1 MDLPAQSSRAGAVLA
16 AESIGHG
23 SSAAR
28 HAEDTAQIH
37 VSSGI
42 QQSDLYDGNKPSPKS
57 SFVAEVDEVATP
69 APFRGFFSESR
80 LAPLRREY
88 FIIISRAT
96 ALIILLMWI
105 CLPVY
110 WGALSDSA
118 KLTGNLEAWFIDRD
132 GSRVGQGL
140 VAAVRKFSPPGPQLA
155 WKFMDPDDVGDDND
169 VQRMVLEERVWVAVV
184 VQPNATTHLSHA
196 RVNGDQS
203 YDPTSAIKVYYS
215 QARQEIATGN
225 YIVPLTTAMLQA
237 TTSAY
242 ATQTAQRYFAQIN
255 SNGQPNATALQLI
268 ANAPQT
274 ITPAISWT
282 MVNLRP
288 YNAPAAQAVTL
299 VGNIFLCIFSFMI
312 TMANST
318 ARALVA
324 PHMRFL
330 PYIALRIIVPLV
342 AYFPLS
348 VSYALV
354 NLAFKL
360 PLGTK
365 FGQAGGFLLS
375 LFYIYLGMCALG
387 LSLEAMITIFT
398 PRFVP
403 FFLFTL
409 ILYNVAPVVLP
420 DELQNSFYSYGSGFP
435 IWNLSQ
441 ALRTIMFDTNSH
453 LGRNAAVIIAWILMS
468 CGTLSLLTWLTRWYE
483 RRSFRRATRP
493 KSPVKTPSMAEK
505 GKEKAPE

>member
-1 MDLPAQSSRAGAVLA
+1 MALPAQTSQAGAVLA

-23 SSAAR
+23 CSADR

-37 VSSGI
+37 ASSGI
-42 QQSDLYDGNKPSPKS
+42 QQCDLYDGNKPSPKPSRKS
-57 SFVAEVDEVATP
+57 SFVADVDELATP
-69 APFRGFFSESR
+69 APFRGFFSEPR

-88 FIIISRAT
+88 FIIIVRAT
-96 ALIILLMWI
+96 ALIVALMWI

-132 GSRVGQGL
+132 GARVGQSL
-140 VAAVRKFSPPGPQLA
+140 VAAVRKYSPPGPQLA
-155 WKFMDPDDVGDDND
+155 WKFMDPDDVGDDDD
-169 VQRMVLEERVWVAVV
+169 VQRMVLEEQVWVAVV

-196 RVNGDQS
+196 RVNGDQT
-203 YDPTSAIKVYYS
+203 YDPTTAIKVFYS

-255 SNGQPNATALQLI
+255 SNGEPNSTALQLI

-318 ARALVA
+318 ARALIEA
-324 PHMRFL
+324 QMRFL

-348 VSYALV
+348 MSYALV
-354 NLAFKL
+354 NVAFDL

-365 FGQAGGFLLS
+365 YGDAGGFLLS
-375 LFYIYLGMCALG
+375 FFFIYLGMCALG

-403 FFLFTL
+403 FFLF
-409 ILYNVAPVVLP
+409 
-420 DELQNSFYSYGSGFP
+420 
-435 IWNLSQ
+435 
-441 ALRTIMFDTNSH
+441 
-453 LGRNAAVIIAWILMS
+453 
-468 CGTLSLLTWLTRWYE
+468 
-483 RRSFRRATRP
+483 
-493 KSPVKTPSMAEK
+493 
-505 GKEKAPE
+505 

>member
-1 MDLPAQSSRAGAVLA
+1 MDLAAQTSRAGAVLA

-23 SSAAR
+23 SSADR

-42 QQSDLYDGNKPSPKS
+42 QQSDLLDENKPSRKS
-57 SFVAEVDEVATP
+57 SFVAEVDEVVET
-69 APFRGFFSESR
+69 APFRGLFSDPR

-88 FIIISRAT
+88 FIIIFRAT
-96 ALIILLMWI
+96 TLIIALMWI

-110 WGALSDSA
+110 WGALSNSA
-118 KLTGNLEAWFIDRD
+118 KLTGNLGAWFIDRD
-132 GSRVGQGL
+132 GARVGQGL
-140 VAAVRKFSPPGPQLA
+140 VAAVRKFSPPGPQLT
-155 WKFMDPDDVGDDND
+155 WKFMDPDDVGDDDN
-169 VQRMVLEERVWVAVV
+169 VQRMVLEEQVWVAVV
-184 VQPNATTHLSHA
+184 VQPNATTHLSRA
-196 RVNGDQS
+196 RANGDQT
-203 YDPTSAIKVYYS
+203 YDPTTAIKVYYS

-225 YIVPLTTAMLQA
+225 YIVPLTTAMLQS

-255 SNGQPNATALQLI
+255 SNGEPNATALQLI

-274 ITPAISWT
+274 ITPGISWT

-288 YNAPAAQAVTL
+288 YNAPAAQATTL
-299 VGNIFLCIFSFMI
+299 VGNIFLCIFSFMM

-330 PYIALRIIVPLV
+330 PYIALRIIVPIV

-348 VSYALV
+348 MSYALV

-365 FGQAGGFLLS
+365 FGDAGGFLLS
-375 LFYIYLGMCALG
+375 FLYIYLGMCALG

-409 ILYNVAPVVLP
+409 ILYNISPVVLP
-420 DELQNSFYSYGSGFP
+420 DELQNPFYSYGNGFP

-441 ALRTIMFDTNSH
+441 ALRTIMFNTNSH

-468 CGTLSLLTWLTRWYE
+468 CGTLSLLTWFMLWLE
-483 RRSFRRATRP
+483 RRNRLRATRP
-493 KSPVKTPSMAEK
+493 KSPVKTPSVAEK
-505 GKEKAPE
+505 GKEKAVE

>member
-1 MDLPAQSSRAGAVLA
+1 MSSQLPLRSV
-16 AESIGHG
+16 
-23 SSAAR
+23 
-28 HAEDTAQIH
+28 
-37 VSSGI
+37 VSE
-42 QQSDLYDGNKPSPKS
+42 PS
-57 SFVAEVDEVATP
+57 
-69 APFRGFFSESR
+69 
-80 LAPLRREY
+80 LAPL
-88 FIIISRAT
+88 IVRAT
-96 ALIILLMWI
+96 ALIVALMWI

-132 GSRVGQGL
+132 GARVGQSL
-140 VAAVRKFSPPGPQLA
+140 VAAVRKYSPPGPQLA
-155 WKFMDPDDVGDDND
+155 WKFMDPDDVGDDDD
-169 VQRMVLEERVWVAVV
+169 VQRMVLEEQVWVAVV
-184 VQPNATTHLSHA
+184 VQPNATTHLSRA
-196 RVNGDQS
+196 RVNGDQT
-203 YDPTSAIKVYYS
+203 YDPTTAIKVFYS

-255 SNGQPNATALQLI
+255 SNGEPNSTALQLI

-318 ARALVA
+318 ARALIEA
-324 PHMRFL
+324 HMRFL

-348 VSYALV
+348 MSYALV
-354 NLAFKL
+354 NVAFDL

-365 FGQAGGFLLS
+365 YGDAGGFLLS
-375 LFYIYLGMCALG
+375 FFFIYLGMCALG

-435 IWNLSQ
+435 IWNL
-441 ALRTIMFDTNSH
+441 
-453 LGRNAAVIIAWILMS
+453 
-468 CGTLSLLTWLTRWYE
+468 
-483 RRSFRRATRP
+483 
-493 KSPVKTPSMAEK
+493 
-505 GKEKAPE
+505 